1 VRIETAWLAE
11 LRRSRDHP
19 VMTQVELDVGR
30 GAAGGLLERGA
41 ELARL
46 SGYVEAIGEGAAGR
60 VVLLGGEAGVGKTAL
75 VEALCA
81 AHPELTVLG
90 GECEPLFAPPPLG
103 PLLRLTEQTLVDEGA
118 PPHEIAGALLAKLAD
133 EPALFVLEDLH
144 WADEATLDVFR
155 LVARRIETVSCLLV
169 ATYRDEALGLAD
181 PLRIV
186 LGELGT
192 ARSVDRMRLAG
203 LSEAAVVE
211 LSEPHGLDGAELYR
225 KTNGNPFFVVEALA
239 AGSDAIPET
248 VRDAVLAR
256 AARLSPGARALL
268 DAVAVTPPSTEL
280 WLLRALAPEHENN
293 LDECLASG
301 MLRSEQR
308 GVMFRHD
315 LARMAVE
322 EEVPPLRGEDLH
334 RLALAALAEPPSGAP
349 DLARLA
355 HHADAAGDADAVLRY
370 APPAAARAASLG
382 AHREAAAQ
390 YARALRHGD
399 ELAPDERAGLLE
411 RRSRA
416 CYLTDEIDEAIVTGE
431 AALRLRR
438 AAGERLEEGSALR
451 WLAEIHWCP
460 GRTAEAERMARES
473 VALLETLPEGRE
485 LAAAYTLLG
494 SHCSTAGRT
503 EEALGW
509 ASNGLALAHRLG
521 DTETVI
527 QARRVIGGRKL
538 DLGDPT
544 VLEETLEIAKQSGS
558 VAAEGAVY
566 VTIGGAAF
574 TGRRYDVARRY
585 MDGGIAFVEEHG
597 LELYRY
603 YLLSY
608 RARLLLVDGRWD
620 EAAEAAAGVL
630 RVRRNSIAPH
640 VYALCVLG
648 LVRARRGDPGA
659 QPLLDEGWELAEPTG
674 EPSRLGPPAV
684 ARAEAAW
691 LTGHSEAVAAATE
704 AALALAIDRSDLLL
718 AGELELWRGR
728 AGLPRTAPE
737 LIEPKPCSAYDDAL
751 VLLDSGDEE
760 QLRTALDVLQQLGA
774 APAAAIAVRRLREL
788 GARGVPRG
796 PRRATLENP
805 AGLTKRELEVL
816 VLVASGLRDSEIA
829 GRLVLSERTVGHHVR
844 AVLRKLG
851 VRNRSQASAEAVR
864 LGLVPQR

>member
-1 VRIETAWLAE
+1 MA
-11 LRRSRDHP
+11 
-19 VMTQVELDVGR
+19 QVELDPR
-30 GAAGGLLERGA
+30 QGAAGLLLERGA

-46 SGYVEAIGEGAAGR
+46 SGYVGAIEEGAAGR

-103 PLLRLTEQTLVDEGA
+103 PLLGLTEQTLVDGGA

-155 LVARRIETVSCLLV
+155 LLARRIETVPCLLV

-186 LGELGT
+186 LGELAT

-211 LSEPHGLDGAELYR
+211 LCEPHGLDGAELYR

-239 AGSDAIPET
+239 AGSDAIPDS

-280 WLLRALAPEHENN
+280 WLLRALAPEQENH

-301 MLRSEQR
+301 MLRSEAR
-308 GVMFRHD
+308 GVAFRHD

-322 EEVPPLRGEDLH
+322 EELAPLRREELH
-334 RLALAALAEPPSGAP
+334 RRALDALTEPPSGAP
-349 DLARLA
+349 DFARLA
-355 HHADAAGDADAVLRY
+355 HHADAAGDTDAVLRF
-370 APPAAARAASLG
+370 APAAAARAASLG

-390 YARALRHGD
+390 YARALCYGD
-399 ELAPDERAGLLE
+399 GLAPDARARLLDG
-411 RRSRA
+411 RSRA
-416 CYLTDEIDEAIVTGE
+416 CYLTDQIDEAIVAGNE
-431 AALRLRR
+431 ALGLRR
-438 AAGERLEEGSALR
+438 AAGEQLQEGETLR
-451 WLAEIHWCP
+451 WLSEIHWCP
-460 GRTAEAERMARES
+460 GHTAAAERIAREA
-473 VALLETLPEGRE
+473 VALLETVPEGPE

-494 SHCSTAGRT
+494 SHCGTAGRH
-503 EEALGW
+503 EEAIAW
-509 ASNGLALAHRLG
+509 AGSGLALAHRLG
-521 DTETVI
+521 ATRTAIE
-527 QARRVIGGRKL
+527 ARRVIGGRKL
-538 DLGDPT
+538 DQGEPRQ
-544 VLEETLEIAKQSGS
+544 LEETLLLARKTGLPD
-558 VAAEGAVY
+558 AEGAVY
-566 VTIGGAAF
+566 TTLLAASF
-574 TGRRYDVARRY
+574 TGRRYDVARKHL
-585 MDGGIAFVEEHG
+585 DQGIAFVEEHG

-603 YLLSY
+603 YLLAF
-608 RARLLLVDGRWD
+608 RARLLLVEGRWD
-620 EAAEAAAGVL
+620 EAAEAAAAVL
-630 RVRRNSIAPH
+630 RIRRNSIAPH
-640 VYALCVLG
+640 VYALGVLG
-648 LVRARRGDPGA
+648 LVRARRGDPGG
-659 QPLLDEGWELAEPTG
+659 QQLLEEAWALAECTD
-674 EPSRLGPPAV
+674 EPCRLGPAAV

-691 LTGHSEAVAAATE
+691 LAGDREAVAAASD

-718 AGELELWRGR
+718 AGELELWRDR

-737 LIEPKPCSAYDDAL
+737 LVDPKPWSAYDDAL
-751 VLLDSGDEE
+751 VLLDTGGEE

-774 APAAAIAVRRLREL
+774 APAAAIVARRLREL
-788 GARGVPRG
+788 GARGLPRG

-816 VLVASGLRDSEIA
+816 VLVAGGLRDSEIA

-844 AVLRKLG
+844 AVLRKLD